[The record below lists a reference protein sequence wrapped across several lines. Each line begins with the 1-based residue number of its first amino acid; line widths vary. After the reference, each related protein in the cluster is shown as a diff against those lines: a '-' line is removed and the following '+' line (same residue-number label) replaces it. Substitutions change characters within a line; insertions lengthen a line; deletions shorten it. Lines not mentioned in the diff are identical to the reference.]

1 MTRDLETA
9 DTIVKLSLA
18 ITVVIFYFAKIIT
31 GLFATAL
38 MILGVIVLAI
48 FLAKVLYARIFMD

>member
-1 MTRDLETA
+1 MTRYLETA
-9 DTIVKLSLA
+9 DAIVRLTLA
-18 ITVVIFYFAKIIT
+18 ITVVIFYLTNMIS

-48 FLAKVLYARIFMD
+48 FLAKVLYACIFMD